1 MQVVSGRW
9 KKVAVGEIE
18 GACLLISTVHDKG
31 SGANFSAE
39 CVAPLDRVLEQCCA
53 DSVPLGPL
61 VHCEPGQEDARNFLR
76 SAAVIESL
84 WCVIAGVGGRRDGV
98 VTENDIIL
106 GSDICDGVVGLLVLP
121 CISLEPVVQFYC
133 SAVKSC
139 RDVLSGEASR
149 GLEASATH
157 DSLLRSMRVPKGEG
171 RFHRRAKRGVSSIGA
186 SSAASM
192 ASNCSDVTE
201 NQRRSARMRSASSV
215 AEDRM
220 NSLTE
225 RSVWE
230 AAC

>member
-1 MQVVSGRW
+1 M
-9 KKVAVGEIE
+9 
-18 GACLLISTVHDKG
+18 HDKG
-31 SGANFSAE
+31 SGANCSAE
-39 CVAPLDRVLEQCCA
+39 RVATLDRVLEQCCA

-61 VHCEPGQEDARNFLR
+61 VHCEPGQEDARNLLR

-84 WCVIAGVGGRRDGV
+84 RCVIAGVGSRRDGV
-98 VTENDIIL
+98 VTENDIM
-106 GSDICDGVVGLLVLP
+106 GGDVYDGIVGLLVLP
-121 CISLEPVVQFYC
+121 CVSLELVVQFYC

-139 RDVLSGEASR
+139 RDILSGEASK
-149 GLEASATH
+149 GLEVSATH
-157 DSLLRSMRVPKGEG
+157 DSLLRSMWVPKGEG
-171 RFHRRAKRGVSSIGA
+171 RFHRRAKRGVSSSGA